1 MNHNASFLA
10 AKSRRDEYVELL
22 QNNPVEFWIQ
32 QVEIAQGGSN
42 GPTIKLR
49 AAVETMSKDA
59 ARYRWLAGNHGWWLL
74 KRLPAVRPYLSAS
87 EVIDDSIDAAM
98 AKDAT

>member
-10 AKSRRDEYVELL
+10 AKSRGDEYVELL

-32 QVEIAQGGSN
+32 QVEISQGGSN

-49 AAVETMSKDA
+49 AAVEAMSKDG
-59 ARYRWLAGNHGWWLL
+59 ARYRWLRDVAMSSDWESIANSTT
-74 KRLPAVRPYLSAS
+74 PSTTDA
-87 EVIDDSIDAAM
+87 VIDACMGHRA
-98 AKDAT
+98 